1 MTISEFGYQEAKSN
15 EAFDGVS
22 MNI

>member
-1 MTISEFGYQEAKSN
+1 MTISEFGYQEAKSE
-15 EAFDGVS
+15 EAFDGAS